1 MGKKEITISNPKGL
15 SKAVPSGTL
24 ALKAL
29 EALGGIDSKRTVVGV
44 RANNLI
50 CDLGKPVTVNS
61 ILEPIYLDSREGSKI
76 YRNTFCFVIAMAAKE
91 QFPDRRLIIG
101 NTIGHSF
108 SFYFDGIRHIGE
120 KELEALNN
128 KLKEIIGADEHIE
141 QTVISY
147 QDAEKIFKEQNMAG
161 ASQLLLTA
169 NDPEVMIARCRNYT
183 DLAHQVLYPST
194 GILKNYKFSGYRSG
208 FVVLFP
214 REGTADNMGEFY
226 DIPAIATI
234 FEEYR
239 RRGSVLHFS
248 NVGEMNQLVAAR
260 KEKNVILMCEML
272 QNKKISEI
280 AETIA
285 SGKDSIKV
293 VLIAGP
299 SSSGKTTFIKKLS
312 TQLDLLGINTMP
324 LSFDDY
330 YVPREQTPK
339 DENGEYDYECPEAI
353 DRELLNKDLID
364 FFDGKEVNLPTYN
377 FLTGLREYH
386 NNKIKLEKNTILLM
400 EGIHGLND
408 ELTYLVPKEQKFKIY
423 ISALTPMNLDDH
435 NKISTSDNRLLR
447 RMVRD
452 YRTRGYDA
460 VETLSRWQSVKSG
473 ENKYIFPFQNDADAV
488 FNTAL
493 EYEFGVLRNV
503 AMPLLRSVK
512 PYNKEYAEAKRLE
525 SLLNKFLN
533 MGMEFIPQDSILR
546 EFIGGSVY
554 GH

>member
-1 MGKKEITISNPKGL
+1 MGKKVIKNSN
-15 SKAVPSGTL
+15 
-24 ALKAL
+24 
-29 EALGGIDSKRTVVGV
+29 RTVVGLKV
-44 RANNLI
+44 NNLI
-50 CDLGKPVTVNS
+50 EEIDKPAAVNS
-61 ILEPIYLDSREGSKI
+61 VSEPVYLDSREGSKI

-91 QFPDRRLIIG
+91 LFPDRRLIIG

-108 SFYFDGIRHIGE
+108 SFYFSGIRNIPE
-120 KELEALNN
+120 RELEALNS
-128 KLKEIIGADEHIE
+128 KLKEIVDADEPIV
-141 QTVISY
+141 QTSIPY
-147 QDAEKIFKEQNMAG
+147 KEAEKIFKEQEMTG
-161 ASQLLLTA
+161 ASQLLMTA
-169 NDPEVMIARCRNYT
+169 NEPEVKIAKCRKYT
-183 DLAHQVLYPST
+183 DLAHNVLYPST
-194 GILKNYKFSGYRSG
+194 GILKHYRLHGYRSG

-214 REGTADNMGEFY
+214 REGTVDDMGEFY
-226 DIPAIATI
+226 DIPVISSI

-239 RRGSVLHFS
+239 KRGHILHFS

-260 KEKNVILMCEML
+260 KEKNVILMCETL
-272 QNKKISEI
+272 QNKKIAQI
-280 AETIA
+280 AEQIEA
-285 SGKDSIKV
+285 KKDAIRV

-312 TQLDLLGINTMP
+312 THLELLGISTMP

-330 YVPREQTPK
+330 YVPRELTPK

-353 DRELLNKDLID
+353 DRELLNKDLVD

-377 FLTGLREYH
+377 FVTGLREYH
-386 NNKIKLEKNTILLM
+386 DNKIKLDKNTILLM

-408 ELTYLVPKEQKFKIY
+408 DLTYLVPKEQKFKIY

-452 YRTRGYDA
+452 YRTRGYNA
-460 VETLSRWQSVKSG
+460 VDTLSRWPAVKSG

-493 EYEFGVLRNV
+493 EYEFGVLKIM
-503 AMPLLRSVK
+503 AMPLLKSVK
-512 PYNKEYAEAKRLE
+512 PYNAEYGEARRLE
-525 SLLNKFLN
+525 YLLSNFLN

>member
-1 MGKKEITISNPKGL
+1 MGKKAIKNSN
-15 SKAVPSGTL
+15 
-24 ALKAL
+24 
-29 EALGGIDSKRTVVGV
+29 RTVVGLKV
-44 RANNLI
+44 NNLI
-50 CDLGKPVTVNS
+50 VEIDRPAAANS
-61 ILEPIYLDSREGSKI
+61 ISEPIYLDSRDGTKI

-91 QFPDRRLIIG
+91 LFPDRRLIIG

-108 SFYFDGIRHIGE
+108 SFYFSGIRNIPE
-120 KELEALNN
+120 KELEALNS
-128 KLKEIIGADEHIE
+128 KLKEIIDADEPIV
-141 QTVISY
+141 QTSIPY
-147 QDAEKIFKEQNMAG
+147 KEAEKIFKEQEMTG
-161 ASQLLLTA
+161 ASQLLMTA
-169 NDPEVMIARCRNYT
+169 NEPEVKIARCRKYT
-183 DLAHQVLYPST
+183 DLAHNVLYPST
-194 GILKNYKFSGYRSG
+194 GILKHYRLHGYRSG

-214 REGTADNMGEFY
+214 REGTVDDMGEFY
-226 DIPAIATI
+226 DIPVISSI

-239 RRGSVLHFS
+239 KRGHILHFS

-260 KEKNVILMCEML
+260 KEKNVILMCETL
-272 QNKKISEI
+272 QNKKIAQI
-280 AETIA
+280 AEQIEA
-285 SGKDSIKV
+285 KKDAIRV

-312 TQLDLLGINTMP
+312 THLELLGISTMP

-330 YVPREQTPK
+330 YVPRELTPK

-353 DRELLNKDLID
+353 DRELLNKDLVD

-377 FLTGLREYH
+377 FVTGLREYH
-386 NNKIKLEKNTILLM
+386 DNKIKLDKNTILLM

-408 ELTYLVPKEQKFKIY
+408 DLTYLVPKEQKFKIY

-452 YRTRGYDA
+452 YRTRGYNAID
-460 VETLSRWQSVKSG
+460 TLSRWPSVKNG

-493 EYEFGVLRNV
+493 EYEFGVLKNL
-503 AMPLLRSVK
+503 AMPLLKSVK
-512 PYNKEYAEAKRLE
+512 PYNEEYAEARRLE
-525 SLLNKFLN
+525 YLLSNFLN

>member
-1 MGKKEITISNPKGL
+1 MGKKVIKNSN
-15 SKAVPSGTL
+15 
-24 ALKAL
+24 
-29 EALGGIDSKRTVVGV
+29 RTVVGLKV
-44 RANNLI
+44 NNLI
-50 CDLGKPVTVNS
+50 VEIDKPAAVNS
-61 ILEPIYLDSREGSKI
+61 VSEPVYLDSREGSKI

-91 QFPDRRLIIG
+91 LFPDRRLIIG

-108 SFYFDGIRHIGE
+108 SFYFSGIRNIPE
-120 KELEALNN
+120 KELEALNS
-128 KLKEIIGADEHIE
+128 KLKEIVDADEPIV
-141 QTVISY
+141 QTSIPY
-147 QDAEKIFKEQNMAG
+147 QEAEKIFKEQEMTG
-161 ASQLLLTA
+161 ASQLLMTV
-169 NDPEVMIARCRNYT
+169 NEPEVKIARCRKYT
-183 DLAHQVLYPST
+183 DLAHNVLYPST
-194 GILKNYKFSGYRSG
+194 GILKHYRLHGYRSG

-214 REGTADNMGEFY
+214 LEGTVDDMGEFY
-226 DIPAIATI
+226 DIPVIASI

-239 RRGSVLHFS
+239 RRGHILHFS

-260 KEKNVILMCEML
+260 KEKNVILMCETL
-272 QNKKISEI
+272 QNKKIAQI
-280 AETIA
+280 AEQIEA
-285 SGKDSIKV
+285 KKDAIKV

-312 TQLDLLGINTMP
+312 THLELLGISTMP

-330 YVPREQTPK
+330 YVPRELTPK

-377 FLTGLREYH
+377 FVTGLREYH
-386 NNKIKLEKNTILLM
+386 DNKIKLDKNTILLM

-408 ELTYLVPKEQKFKIY
+408 DLTYLVPKEQKFKIY

-452 YRTRGYDA
+452 YRTRGYNAID
-460 VETLSRWQSVKSG
+460 TLSRWPAVKSG

-493 EYEFGVLRNV
+493 EYEFGVLKIM
-503 AMPLLRSVK
+503 AMPLLKSVK
-512 PYNKEYAEAKRLE
+512 PYNAEYGEARRLE
-525 SLLNKFLN
+525 YLLSNFLN

>member
-1 MGKKEITISNPKGL
+1 MGKKVIKNSN
-15 SKAVPSGTL
+15 
-24 ALKAL
+24 
-29 EALGGIDSKRTVVGV
+29 RTVVGLKV
-44 RANNLI
+44 NNLI
-50 CDLGKPVTVNS
+50 EEIDKPAAVNS
-61 ILEPIYLDSREGSKI
+61 VSEPVYLDSREGSKI

-91 QFPDRRLIIG
+91 LFPDRRLIIG

-108 SFYFDGIRHIGE
+108 SFYFSGIRNIPE
-120 KELEALNN
+120 RELEALNS
-128 KLKEIIGADEHIE
+128 KLKEIVDADEPIV
-141 QTVISY
+141 QTSIPY
-147 QDAEKIFKEQNMAG
+147 KEAEKIFKEQEMTG
-161 ASQLLLTA
+161 ASQLLMTA
-169 NDPEVMIARCRNYT
+169 NEPEVKIAKCRKYT
-183 DLAHQVLYPST
+183 DLAHNVLYPST
-194 GILKNYKFSGYRSG
+194 GILKHYRLHGYRSG

-214 REGTADNMGEFY
+214 REGTVDDMGEFY
-226 DIPAIATI
+226 DIPVISSI

-239 RRGSVLHFS
+239 KRGHILHFS

-260 KEKNVILMCEML
+260 KEKNVILMCETL
-272 QNKKISEI
+272 QNKKIAQI
-280 AETIA
+280 AEQIEA
-285 SGKDSIKV
+285 KKDAIRV

-312 TQLDLLGINTMP
+312 THLELLGISTMP

-330 YVPREQTPK
+330 YVPRELTPK

-353 DRELLNKDLID
+353 DRELLNKDLVD

-377 FLTGLREYH
+377 FVTGLREYH
-386 NNKIKLEKNTILLM
+386 DNKIKLDKNTILLM

-408 ELTYLVPKEQKFKIY
+408 DLTYLVPKEQKFKIY

-452 YRTRGYDA
+452 YRTRGYNA
-460 VETLSRWQSVKSG
+460 VDTLSRWPAVKSG
-473 ENKYIFPFQNDADAV
+473 ETKYIFPFQNDADAV

-493 EYEFGVLRNV
+493 EYEFGVLKIM
-503 AMPLLRSVK
+503 AMPLLKSVK
-512 PYNKEYAEAKRLE
+512 PYNAEYGEARRLE
-525 SLLNKFLN
+525 YLLSNFLN

>member
-1 MGKKEITISNPKGL
+1 MGKKVIKNSN
-15 SKAVPSGTL
+15 
-24 ALKAL
+24 
-29 EALGGIDSKRTVVGV
+29 RTVVGSKV
-44 RANNLI
+44 NNLI
-50 CDLGKPVTVNS
+50 VEIDRPAAANSVSEPV
-61 ILEPIYLDSREGSKI
+61 YLDSREGSKI

-91 QFPDRRLIIG
+91 LFPDRRLIIG

-108 SFYFDGIRHIGE
+108 SFYFSGIRNIPE
-120 KELEALNN
+120 RELEALNN
-128 KLKEIIGADEHIE
+128 KLKEIVDADEPIV
-141 QTVISY
+141 QTSIPY
-147 QDAEKIFKEQNMAG
+147 KEAEKIFKEQNMTG
-161 ASQLLLTA
+161 ASQLLMTA
-169 NDPEVMIARCRNYT
+169 NEPEVKIAKCRKYT
-183 DLAHQVLYPST
+183 DLAHNVLYPST
-194 GILKNYKFSGYRSG
+194 GILKHYRLHGYRSG

-214 REGTADNMGEFY
+214 REGTVDDMGEFY
-226 DIPAIATI
+226 DIPVIASI

-239 RRGSVLHFS
+239 KRGHILHFS

-260 KEKNVILMCEML
+260 KEKNVILMCETL
-272 QNKKISEI
+272 QNKKISQI
-280 AETIA
+280 AEQIEA
-285 SGKDSIKV
+285 KKDAIRV

-312 TQLDLLGINTMP
+312 THLELLGIKTMP

-330 YVPREQTPK
+330 YVPRELTPK
-339 DENGEYDYECPEAI
+339 DKNGEYDYECPEAI
-353 DRELLNKDLID
+353 DRELLNKDLVD
-364 FFDGKEVNLPTYN
+364 FFEGKEVNLPTYN
-377 FLTGLREYH
+377 FVTGLREYH
-386 NNKIKLEKNTILLM
+386 DNKIKLDKNTILLM

-408 ELTYLVPKEQKFKIY
+408 DLTYLVPKEQKFKIY

-452 YRTRGYDA
+452 YRTRGYNAID
-460 VETLSRWQSVKSG
+460 TLSRWQSVKNG

-493 EYEFGVLRNV
+493 EYEFGVLKNL
-503 AMPLLRSVK
+503 ALPLLKSVK
-512 PYNKEYAEAKRLE
+512 PYNEEYAEARRLE
-525 SLLNKFLN
+525 YLLSNFLN

>member
-1 MGKKEITISNPKGL
+1 MGKNEIKNSSRI
-15 SKAVPSGTL
+15 
-24 ALKAL
+24 
-29 EALGGIDSKRTVVGV
+29 VVGFRV
-44 RANNLI
+44 NNLI
-50 CDLGKPVTVNS
+50 TEIDKPAPAGSVS
-61 ILEPIYLDSREGSKI
+61 EPVYLDSHEGSKI

-91 QFPDRRLIIG
+91 LFPDRHLIIG

-108 SFYFDGIRHIGE
+108 SFYFAGIKNIPE
-120 KELEALNN
+120 AELEALDS
-128 KLKEIIGADEHIE
+128 KLKEIIDADEPIV
-141 QTVISY
+141 QTAIPY
-147 QDAEKIFKEQNMAG
+147 QEAEKIFKEQKMKG
-161 ASQLLLTA
+161 ASQLLMTV
-169 NDPEVMIARCRNYT
+169 NDPEVKIAKCRKYT
-183 DLAHQVLYPST
+183 DLDHHVLYPST
-194 GILKNYKFSGYRSG
+194 GILKHYRLHGYRGG

-214 REGTADNMGEFY
+214 REGTVDNLGEFY
-226 DIPAIATI
+226 DIPVIASI

-239 RRGSVLHFS
+239 KRGHILSFS
-248 NVGEMNQLVAAR
+248 NVGEMNQLVSDR
-260 KEKNVILMCEML
+260 KEKNVILMCEAL
-272 QNKKISEI
+272 QNKKIAAI
-280 AETIA
+280 AEQIEA
-285 SGKDSIKV
+285 KKNAIKV

-312 TQLDLLGINTMP
+312 TQLELLGINTMP

-330 YVPREQTPK
+330 YVPRELTPK

-353 DRELLNKDLID
+353 DRDLLNKDLVD
-364 FFDGKEVNLPTYN
+364 FFAGKEINLPTYN
-377 FLTGLREYH
+377 FVTGLREYH

-408 ELTYLVPKEQKFKIY
+408 DLTYLVPKEQKFKIY

-452 YRTRGYDA
+452 YRTRGYSA
-460 VETLSRWQSVKSG
+460 VDTLSRWPSVKSG

-493 EYEFGVLRNV
+493 EYEFGVIRNL
-503 AMPLLRSVK
+503 AIPLLKSVK
-512 PYNKEYAEAKRLE
+512 PYHKEYSEAKRLE
-525 SLLNKFLN
+525 YLLGNFLN

-546 EFIGGSVY
+546 EFIGGSIY

>member
-1 MGKKEITISNPKGL
+1 MGKKAIKNSN
-15 SKAVPSGTL
+15 
-24 ALKAL
+24 
-29 EALGGIDSKRTVVGV
+29 RTVVGLKV
-44 RANNLI
+44 NNLI
-50 CDLGKPVTVNS
+50 VEIDKPTTANS
-61 ILEPIYLDSREGSKI
+61 ISEPIYLDSRDGTKI

-91 QFPDRRLIIG
+91 LFPDRRLIIG

-108 SFYFDGIRHIGE
+108 SFYFSGIRNIPE
-120 KELEALNN
+120 RELEALNS
-128 KLKEIIGADEHIE
+128 KLKEIVDADEPIV
-141 QTVISY
+141 QTSIPY
-147 QDAEKIFKEQNMAG
+147 KEAEKIFKEQEMTG
-161 ASQLLLTA
+161 ASQLLMTA
-169 NDPEVMIARCRNYT
+169 NEPEVKIAKCRKYT
-183 DLAHQVLYPST
+183 DLAHNVLYPST
-194 GILKNYKFSGYRSG
+194 GILKHYRLHGYRSG

-214 REGTADNMGEFY
+214 REGTVDDMGEFY
-226 DIPAIATI
+226 DIPVISSI

-239 RRGSVLHFS
+239 KRGHILHFS

-260 KEKNVILMCEML
+260 KEKNVILMCETL
-272 QNKKISEI
+272 QNKKIAQI
-280 AETIA
+280 AEQIEA
-285 SGKDSIKV
+285 KKDAIRV

-312 TQLDLLGINTMP
+312 THLELLGISTMP

-330 YVPREQTPK
+330 YVPRELTPK

-353 DRELLNKDLID
+353 DRELLNKDLVD
-364 FFDGKEVNLPTYN
+364 FFGGKEVNLPTYN
-377 FLTGLREYH
+377 FVTGLREYH
-386 NNKIKLEKNTILLM
+386 DNKIKLDKNTILLM

-408 ELTYLVPKEQKFKIY
+408 DLTYLVPKEQKFKIY

-452 YRTRGYDA
+452 YRTRGYNA
-460 VETLSRWQSVKSG
+460 VDTLSRWPAVKSG

-493 EYEFGVLRNV
+493 EYEFGVLKIM
-503 AMPLLRSVK
+503 AMPLLKSVK
-512 PYNKEYAEAKRLE
+512 PYNAEYGEARRLE
-525 SLLNKFLN
+525 YLLSNFLN

>member
-1 MGKKEITISNPKGL
+1 MVGL
-15 SKAVPSGTL
+15 KV
-24 ALKAL
+24 
-29 EALGGIDSKRTVVGV
+29 
-44 RANNLI
+44 NNLI
-50 CDLGKPVTVNS
+50 EEIDKPAAVNS
-61 ILEPIYLDSREGSKI
+61 ISEPIYLDSRDGTKI

-91 QFPDRRLIIG
+91 LFPDRRLIIG

-108 SFYFDGIRHIGE
+108 SFYFSGIRNIPE
-120 KELEALNN
+120 KELEALNS
-128 KLKEIIGADEHIE
+128 KLKEIVDADEPIV
-141 QTVISY
+141 QTSIPY
-147 QDAEKIFKEQNMAG
+147 QEAEKIFKEQDMTG
-161 ASQLLLTA
+161 ASQLLMTV
-169 NDPEVMIARCRNYT
+169 NEPEVKIARCRKYT
-183 DLAHQVLYPST
+183 DLAHNVLYPST
-194 GILKNYKFSGYRSG
+194 GILKHYRLHGYRSG

-214 REGTADNMGEFY
+214 REGTVDDMGEFY
-226 DIPAIATI
+226 DIPVIASI

-239 RRGSVLHFS
+239 NRGHILHFS

-260 KEKNVILMCEML
+260 KEKNVILMCETL
-272 QNKKISEI
+272 QNKKIAQI
-280 AETIA
+280 AEQIEA
-285 SGKDSIKV
+285 RKDAIKV

-312 TQLDLLGINTMP
+312 THLELLGISTMP

-330 YVPREQTPK
+330 YVPRELTPK

-353 DRELLNKDLID
+353 DRELLNKDLVD
-364 FFDGKEVNLPTYN
+364 FFGGKEVNLPTYN
-377 FLTGLREYH
+377 FVTGLREYH
-386 NNKIKLEKNTILLM
+386 DNKIKLDKNTILLM

-408 ELTYLVPKEQKFKIY
+408 DLTYLVPKEQKFKIY

-452 YRTRGYDA
+452 YRTRGYNA
-460 VETLSRWQSVKSG
+460 VDTLSRWPAVKSG

-493 EYEFGVLRNV
+493 EYEFGVLKIM
-503 AMPLLRSVK
+503 AMPLLKSVK
-512 PYNKEYAEAKRLE
+512 PYNAEYGEARRLE
-525 SLLNKFLN
+525 YLLSNFLN

>member
-1 MGKKEITISNPKGL
+1 
-15 SKAVPSGTL
+15 
-24 ALKAL
+24 
-29 EALGGIDSKRTVVGV
+29 
-44 RANNLI
+44 
-50 CDLGKPVTVNS
+50 
-61 ILEPIYLDSREGSKI
+61 GSKI

-91 QFPDRRLIIG
+91 LFPDRHLIIG

-108 SFYFDGIRHIGE
+108 SFYFSGIRNIPE
-120 KELEALNN
+120 RELEALNS
-128 KLKEIIGADEHIE
+128 KLKEIVDAGEPIV
-141 QTVISY
+141 QTSIPY
-147 QDAEKIFKEQNMAG
+147 KEAEKLFKEQNMTG
-161 ASQLLLTA
+161 ASQLLMTA
-169 NDPEVMIARCRNYT
+169 NEPEVKIAKCRKYT
-183 DLAHQVLYPST
+183 DLTHNVLYPST
-194 GILKNYKFSGYRSG
+194 GILKHYRLHGYRSG

-214 REGTADNMGEFY
+214 REGTVDDMGEFY
-226 DIPAIATI
+226 DIPVISSI

-239 RRGSVLHFS
+239 KRGHILHFS

-260 KEKNVILMCEML
+260 KEKNVILMCETL
-272 QNKKISEI
+272 QNKKISQI
-280 AETIA
+280 AEQIEA
-285 SGKDSIKV
+285 KKDAIRV

-312 TQLDLLGINTMP
+312 THLELLGIKTMP

-330 YVPREQTPK
+330 YVPRELTPK
-339 DENGEYDYECPEAI
+339 DKNGEYDYECPEAI
-353 DRELLNKDLID
+353 DRELLNKDLVD
-364 FFDGKEVNLPTYN
+364 FFEGKEVNLPTYN
-377 FLTGLREYH
+377 FVTGLREYH
-386 NNKIKLEKNTILLM
+386 DNKIKLDKNTILLM

-408 ELTYLVPKEQKFKIY
+408 DLTYLVPKEQKFKIY

-452 YRTRGYDA
+452 YRTRGYNAID
-460 VETLSRWQSVKSG
+460 TLSRWQSVKNG

-493 EYEFGVLRNV
+493 EYEFGVLKNL
-503 AMPLLRSVK
+503 ALPLLKSVK
-512 PYNKEYAEAKRLE
+512 PYNEEYAEARRLE
-525 SLLNKFLN
+525 YLLSNFLN

>member
-1 MGKKEITISNPKGL
+1 MGKKVIKNSN
-15 SKAVPSGTL
+15 
-24 ALKAL
+24 
-29 EALGGIDSKRTVVGV
+29 RTVVGLKV
-44 RANNLI
+44 NNLI
-50 CDLGKPVTVNS
+50 VEIDRPAAANSVSEPV
-61 ILEPIYLDSREGSKI
+61 YLDSREGSKI

-91 QFPDRRLIIG
+91 LFPDRRLIIG

-108 SFYFDGIRHIGE
+108 SFYFSGIRNIPE
-120 KELEALNN
+120 KELEALNS
-128 KLKEIIGADEHIE
+128 KLKEIVDADEPIV
-141 QTVISY
+141 QTSIPY
-147 QDAEKIFKEQNMAG
+147 QEAEKIFKEQEMTG
-161 ASQLLLTA
+161 ASQLLMTV
-169 NDPEVMIARCRNYT
+169 NEPEVKIAKCRKYT
-183 DLAHQVLYPST
+183 DLAHNVLYPST
-194 GILKNYKFSGYRSG
+194 GILKHYRLHGYRSG

-214 REGTADNMGEFY
+214 REGTVDDMGEFY
-226 DIPAIATI
+226 DIPVIASI

-239 RRGSVLHFS
+239 NRGHILHFS

-260 KEKNVILMCEML
+260 KEKNVILMCETL
-272 QNKKISEI
+272 QNKKIAQI
-280 AETIA
+280 AEQIEA
-285 SGKDSIKV
+285 RKDAIKV

-312 TQLDLLGINTMP
+312 THLELLGISTMP

-330 YVPREQTPK
+330 YVPRELTPK
-339 DENGEYDYECPEAI
+339 DKNGEYDYECPEAI
-353 DRELLNKDLID
+353 DRELLNKDLVD

-377 FLTGLREYH
+377 FVTGLREYH
-386 NNKIKLEKNTILLM
+386 DNKIKLDKNTILLM

-408 ELTYLVPKEQKFKIY
+408 DLTYLVPKEQKFKIY

-452 YRTRGYDA
+452 YRTRGYNA
-460 VETLSRWQSVKSG
+460 VDTLSRWPAVKSG

-493 EYEFGVLRNV
+493 EYEFGVLKIM
-503 AMPLLRSVK
+503 AMPLLKSVK
-512 PYNKEYAEAKRLE
+512 PYNAEYGEARRLE
-525 SLLNKFLN
+525 YLLSNFLN

>member
-1 MGKKEITISNPKGL
+1 MC
-15 SKAVPSGTL
+15 
-24 ALKAL
+24 AL
-29 EALGGIDSKRTVVGV
+29 
-44 RANNLI
+44 
-50 CDLGKPVTVNS
+50 
-61 ILEPIYLDSREGSKI
+61 PIY
-76 YRNTFCFVIAMAAKE
+76 
-91 QFPDRRLIIG
+91 
-101 NTIGHSF
+101 
-108 SFYFDGIRHIGE
+108 
-120 KELEALNN
+120 
-128 KLKEIIGADEHIE
+128 
-141 QTVISY
+141 
-147 QDAEKIFKEQNMAG
+147 
-161 ASQLLLTA
+161 
-169 NDPEVMIARCRNYT
+169 
-183 DLAHQVLYPST
+183 QVLYPST

-280 AETIA
+280 AEKIA

-364 FFDGKEVNLPTYN
+364 
-377 FLTGLREYH
+377 
-386 NNKIKLEKNTILLM
+386 
-400 EGIHGLND
+400 
-408 ELTYLVPKEQKFKIY
+408 
-423 ISALTPMNLDDH
+423 LDR
-435 NKISTSDNRLLR
+435 K
-447 RMVRD
+447 
-452 YRTRGYDA
+452 
-460 VETLSRWQSVKSG
+460 SV
-473 ENKYIFPFQNDADAV
+473 V
-488 FNTAL
+488 
-493 EYEFGVLRNV
+493 
-503 AMPLLRSVK
+503 
-512 PYNKEYAEAKRLE
+512 
-525 SLLNKFLN
+525 
-533 MGMEFIPQDSILR
+533 
-546 EFIGGSVY
+546 
-554 GH
+554 

>member
-1 MGKKEITISNPKGL
+1 MGKKVIKNSN
-15 SKAVPSGTL
+15 
-24 ALKAL
+24 
-29 EALGGIDSKRTVVGV
+29 RTVVGLKV
-44 RANNLI
+44 NNLI
-50 CDLGKPVTVNS
+50 VEIDRPTAANSVSEPV
-61 ILEPIYLDSREGSKI
+61 YLDSRDGSKI

-91 QFPDRRLIIG
+91 LFPDRRLIIG

-108 SFYFDGIRHIGE
+108 SFYFSGIRNIPE
-120 KELEALNN
+120 KELEALNS
-128 KLKEIIGADEHIE
+128 KLKEIVDADEPIV
-141 QTVISY
+141 QTSIPY
-147 QDAEKIFKEQNMAG
+147 QEAEKIFKEQEMTG
-161 ASQLLLTA
+161 ASQLLMTV
-169 NDPEVMIARCRNYT
+169 NEPEVKIAKCRKYT
-183 DLAHQVLYPST
+183 DLAHNVLYPST
-194 GILKNYKFSGYRSG
+194 GILKHYRLHGYRSG

-214 REGTADNMGEFY
+214 REGTVDDMGEFY
-226 DIPAIATI
+226 DIPVIASI

-239 RRGSVLHFS
+239 NRGHILHFS

-260 KEKNVILMCEML
+260 KEKNVILMCETL
-272 QNKKISEI
+272 QNKKIAQI
-280 AETIA
+280 AEQIEA
-285 SGKDSIKV
+285 RKDAIKV

-312 TQLDLLGINTMP
+312 THLELLGISTMP

-330 YVPREQTPK
+330 YVPRELTPK

-353 DRELLNKDLID
+353 DRELLNKDLVD

-377 FLTGLREYH
+377 FVTGLREYH
-386 NNKIKLEKNTILLM
+386 DNKIKLDKNTILLM

-408 ELTYLVPKEQKFKIY
+408 DLTYLVPKEQKFKIY

-452 YRTRGYDA
+452 YRTRGYNA
-460 VETLSRWQSVKSG
+460 VDTLSRWPAVKSG

-493 EYEFGVLRNV
+493 EYEFGVLKIM
-503 AMPLLRSVK
+503 AMPLLKSVK
-512 PYNKEYAEAKRLE
+512 PYNAEYGEARRLE
-525 SLLNKFLN
+525 YLLSNFLN

>member
-1 MGKKEITISNPKGL
+1 MGKKAIKNSN
-15 SKAVPSGTL
+15 
-24 ALKAL
+24 
-29 EALGGIDSKRTVVGV
+29 RTVVGLKV
-44 RANNLI
+44 NNLI
-50 CDLGKPVTVNS
+50 VEIDKPAAVNS
-61 ILEPIYLDSREGSKI
+61 VSEPIYLDSRDGTKI

-91 QFPDRRLIIG
+91 LFPDRRLIIG

-108 SFYFDGIRHIGE
+108 SFYFSGIRNIPE
-120 KELEALNN
+120 KELEALNR
-128 KLKEIIGADEHIE
+128 KLKEIIDADVPIV
-141 QTVISY
+141 QTSIPY
-147 QDAEKIFKEQNMAG
+147 KEAEKIFKEQEMTG
-161 ASQLLLTA
+161 ASQLLMTA
-169 NDPEVMIARCRNYT
+169 NEPEVKIAKCRKYT
-183 DLAHQVLYPST
+183 DLAHNVLYPST
-194 GILKNYKFSGYRSG
+194 GILKHYRLHGYRSG

-214 REGTADNMGEFY
+214 REGTVDDMGEFY
-226 DIPAIATI
+226 DIPVISSI

-239 RRGSVLHFS
+239 KRGHILHFS

-260 KEKNVILMCEML
+260 KEKNVILMCETL
-272 QNKKISEI
+272 QNKKIAQI
-280 AETIA
+280 AEQIEA
-285 SGKDSIKV
+285 KKDAIRV

-312 TQLDLLGINTMP
+312 THLELLGISTMP

-330 YVPREQTPK
+330 YVPRELTPK

-353 DRELLNKDLID
+353 DRELLNKDLVD
-364 FFDGKEVNLPTYN
+364 FFEGKEVNLPTYN
-377 FLTGLREYH
+377 FVTGLREYH
-386 NNKIKLEKNTILLM
+386 DNKIKLDKNTILLM

-408 ELTYLVPKEQKFKIY
+408 DLTYLVPKEQKFKIY

-452 YRTRGYDA
+452 YRTRGYNAID
-460 VETLSRWQSVKSG
+460 TLSRWPAVKNG

-493 EYEFGVLRNV
+493 EYEFGVLKNL
-503 AMPLLRSVK
+503 AMPLLKSVK
-512 PYNKEYAEAKRLE
+512 PYNEEYAEARRLE
-525 SLLNKFLN
+525 YLLSNFLN

>member
-1 MGKKEITISNPKGL
+1 MGKKAIKNSN
-15 SKAVPSGTL
+15 
-24 ALKAL
+24 
-29 EALGGIDSKRTVVGV
+29 RTVVGSKV
-44 RANNLI
+44 NNLI
-50 CDLGKPVTVNS
+50 VEIDRPATANSVSEPV
-61 ILEPIYLDSREGSKI
+61 YLDSREGSKI

-91 QFPDRRLIIG
+91 LFPDRRLIIG

-108 SFYFDGIRHIGE
+108 SFYFSGIRNIPE
-120 KELEALNN
+120 RELEALNN
-128 KLKEIIGADEHIE
+128 KLKEIIDADEPIV
-141 QTVISY
+141 QTSIPY
-147 QDAEKIFKEQNMAG
+147 KEAEKIFKEQNMAG
-161 ASQLLLTA
+161 ASQLLMTA
-169 NDPEVMIARCRNYT
+169 NEPEVKIAKCRKYT
-183 DLAHQVLYPST
+183 DLAHNVLYPST
-194 GILKNYKFSGYRSG
+194 GILKHYRLHGYRSG

-214 REGTADNMGEFY
+214 REGTVDDMGEFY
-226 DIPAIATI
+226 DIPVISSI

-239 RRGSVLHFS
+239 KRGHILHFS

-260 KEKNVILMCEML
+260 KEKNVILMCETL
-272 QNKKISEI
+272 QNKKISQI
-280 AETIA
+280 AEQIEA
-285 SGKDSIKV
+285 KKDAIRV

-312 TQLDLLGINTMP
+312 THLELLGIKTMP

-330 YVPREQTPK
+330 YVPRELTPK
-339 DENGEYDYECPEAI
+339 DKNGEYDYECPEAI
-353 DRELLNKDLID
+353 DRELLNKDLVD
-364 FFDGKEVNLPTYN
+364 FFEGKEVNLPTYN
-377 FLTGLREYH
+377 FVTGLREYH
-386 NNKIKLEKNTILLM
+386 DNKIKLDKNTILLM

-408 ELTYLVPKEQKFKIY
+408 DLTYLVPKEQKFKIY

-452 YRTRGYDA
+452 YRTRGYNAID
-460 VETLSRWQSVKSG
+460 TLSRWQSVKNG

-493 EYEFGVLRNV
+493 EYEFGVLKNL
-503 AMPLLRSVK
+503 ALPLLKSVK
-512 PYNKEYAEAKRLE
+512 PYNEEYAEARRLE
-525 SLLNKFLN
+525 YLLSNFLN